1 VTLVPDGIPA
11 ALKLTVAAK
20 VLNLEEST
28 LKGWADRGEL
38 VTAQIRPGAMR
49 FVKSC
54 EVDRVAELLGI
65 IPNWE
70 AAL

>member
-1 VTLVPDGIPA
+1 MTFIPDAVPA
-11 ALKLTVAAK
+11 MLKLTIAAK

-28 LKGWADRGEL
+28 VKGWADRGVL

-54 EVDRVAELLGI
+54 EVDRVAEQFGL

-70 AAL
+70 ATL